1 MLPRLLLVLLATEE
15 LARAE
20 TVRLANGSSS
30 ADGRLEIYRAD
41 AWITACHGETSWTA
55 PNSRVVC
62 RQLGY
67 IDAARPH
74 VDRRLRDDVLANESI
89 FISIDGVTCTGREKN
104 LSECTRSGWVET
116 NDCHNGVGI
125 ECSKFDFSK
134 INN

>member
-67 IDAARPH
+67 IDAAHR
-74 VDRRLRDDVLANESI
+74 DSRRTRATARER
-89 FISIDGVTCTGREKN
+89 GR
-104 LSECTRSGWVET
+104 CGWT
-116 NDCHNGVGI
+116 T
-125 ECSKFDFSK
+125 
-134 INN
+134 